1 MHRNFLRLV
10 RDTFSKHDHN
20 LRDSDVNK
28 KDRQNWAAAQR
39 TCFPSV
45 RQCLERI
52 TSGNNDK
59 SIHDPSAIGTHMY
72 LEIIWYYME
81 IFISMEAGLK
91 ERVSY
96 ATLVVTFLG
105 IWRNYVILHPNLNLK
120 DNFITRETF
129 QDILLSC
136 HLAVM
141 LISIFG
147 EKYSYLEC
155 PLHLTGTDAVEV
167 YFSQNGSFVLNKHTY
182 TIMDMERNLTSMN
195 RLSQI
200 RSCNPNIALRKAHS
214 KQDNIWIKQYK
225 EEERATLKAEIA
237 MKLRDYPSKD
247 ELIERW
253 RAGCQM
259 GKDLESGTVTTEDC
273 NDADASRIIDEALMN
288 EFQAALQ
295 TQLSEEID
303 QETEIGKHQPKI
315 YVLEL
320 KAYKY
325 KAQVISELA
334 LHGKISADR
343 LTRVREVA
351 SGSDK
356 TDETPAD
363 KNSIGLFDFIAIKD
377 DKDVE
382 FFIGKVIRI
391 MRRYKTINGR
401 SRKIDYVRPVNVK
414 DAVPDIM
421 FTVNV
426 LQKESLGYKYSDEIL
441 ETPLNNVLFA
451 VEMYR
456 DQESGHYSLSALDTL
471 SLQSH
476 FQRTHGAHSIDD
488 DGRRVHISVSS
499 RGRIRRNITHT
510 H

>member
-1 MHRNFLRLV
+1 
-10 RDTFSKHDHN
+10 
-20 LRDSDVNK
+20 
-28 KDRQNWAAAQR
+28 
-39 TCFPSV
+39 
-45 RQCLERI
+45 
-52 TSGNNDK
+52 
-59 SIHDPSAIGTHMY
+59 
-72 LEIIWYYME
+72 
-81 IFISMEAGLK
+81 MEAGLK

-96 ATLVVTFLG
+96 AALVVTFLG

-120 DNFITRETF
+120 EHFITRETF

-136 HLAVM
+136 HFAVM

-225 EEERATLKAEIA
+225 EEERATLKTEIA
-237 MKLRDYPSKD
+237 MKLSDYPSKD

-259 GKDLESGTVTTEDC
+259 GKELAKTVGLDQNPSACNDDTFFTAPFKFKPYRFGLEEMNSEAQLSANEEDTVDTLIGYDLESGTVTTEDC

-288 EFQAALQ
+288 ECQAALQ
-295 TQLSEEID
+295 TQLSEELD

-315 YVLEL
+315 YVPEL